1 MAPWPTMAPHGPM
14 APCPWPLEFKVRGSS
29 PGRLFSAYLVLQD
42 GMGRRIGEFTL
53 LNQVALP
60 LEMETFA
67 FEVEQVAFTYHN
79 DQGEGFDIRVDPAMG
94 VRLLGEDI
102 LPSASLL
109 GCGWGPDNTRWQRLR
124 EGGNMAW
131 KGRYEMRPASK
142 ELQRGAA
149 PVPDNVARSFLK
161 ALDEE
166 YVQGAGAKV
175 GEFFECEGHE
185 ETLLPFEEKVRAA
198 EGKRATIQAIAQS
211 WGFECP

>member
-1 MAPWPTMAPHGPM
+1 
-14 APCPWPLEFKVRGSS
+14 
-29 PGRLFSAYLVLQD
+29 
-42 GMGRRIGEFTL
+42 MGRRIGEFTL

-142 ELQRGAA
+142 ELQRGGVCLKSWCAETAA
-149 PVPDNVARSFLK
+149 ATPQ
-161 ALDEE
+161 
-166 YVQGAGAKV
+166 VQHRCRTTWRGA
-175 GEFFECEGHE
+175 
-185 ETLLPFEEKVRAA
+185 
-198 EGKRATIQAIAQS
+198 S
-211 WGFECP
+211 